1 MTKTQ
6 LSAKDLL
13 MRYTPIAL
21 ALSILAASNSSV
33 IHSAPSGDLDPRAEA
48 LVAQSDALIAAGNVN
63 EAIGALESAL
73 AVSPANVE
81 VLLALASA
89 NRLNGMQGKALHY
102 YREALQGDPR
112 NLAAIAGEGE
122 ALAEKGATEKASR
135 NLARLK
141 GLCGD
146 SCDETR
152 KLSAAIQRGPAKRM
166 VSAEAVT
173 PKPVVQEN

>member
-1 MTKTQ
+1 MTRTQ

-13 MRYTPIAL
+13 MRFTPFAL
-21 ALSILAASNSSV
+21 ALSLVAVSTSSV
-33 IHSAPSGDLDPRAEA
+33 LHSSSGPDLDPRAAA
-48 LVAQSDALIAAGNVN
+48 LVSQSHALIAAGNVN

-73 AVSPANVE
+73 TLAPANVE
-81 VLLALASA
+81 VLLALAAA

-122 ALAEKGATEKASR
+122 ALAEKGATEKANR

-141 GLCGD
+141 GLCGT
-146 SCDETR
+146 SCDETQQ
-152 KLSAAIQRGPAKRM
+152 LSAAIQRGPAKRM